1 MEAFIKDHFKTF
13 RPTGF
18 GNEYKG
24 PHTNRKLS
32 PGSWVEFS
40 GVEVAKAF
48 LSNVSLSSTE
58 LNVGSKKLMIKPAR
72 TELQRKRNYAM
83 RKAEELIKASTHTGG
98 KEVKIEWKVDGS
110 RERLVTV
117 NGTAAFKQEEN
128 DVKGVFLQPFA
139 DLVIP

>member
-1 MEAFIKDHFKTF
+1 M
-13 RPTGF
+13 
-18 GNEYKG
+18 
-24 PHTNRKLS
+24 
-32 PGSWVEFS
+32 
-40 GVEVAKAF
+40 
-48 LSNVSLSSTE
+48 SLSSIE

-83 RKAEELIKASTHTGG
+83 RKAEELIKASTLTAG

-117 NGTAAFKQEEN
+117 NGTTAFKQGEH